1 MTTYIIRR
9 FLQAIPTVIVASILV
24 WAMVYALPGDPV
36 IALLGED
43 PNPQAVAFERERLG
57 LDEPI
62 HIQYLTW
69 AGNVLQGDL
78 GFSYFGGEAVADRI
92 SRRVMP
98 TVQLGGFAFIVAVIL
113 ALPIASF
120 GSLRPNS
127 LPGRLVGAQSVLS
140 LSLPTFWVGILFI
153 LFFAVRWGI
162 FPAVSDFYPFWESP
176 AAAFRNTLLP
186 GLTLGIFVSAIFGR
200 FLRQALT
207 EVLGKDYVRTARSKG
222 LKESIVVGRHALRN
236 ALLPFVT
243 IAGLQVSSF
252 ISGSVVT
259 ESVFSYPGIGRLV
272 YTAILQRDYALIQG
286 TTLLIVVAVTVIN
299 LIVDVIYAYLDPR
312 ISYS

>member
-1 MTTYIIRR
+1 VTTYVIRR
-9 FLQAIPTVIVASILV
+9 VLQAIPTIVVASILV

-57 LDEPI
+57 LDKPI
-62 HIQYLTW
+62 YIQYLTW

-78 GFSYFGGEAVADRI
+78 GYSYFGGEAVGDRI

-127 LPGRLVGAQSVLS
+127 LSGKVVSAQSVLS

-153 LFFAVRWGI
+153 LFFAVRWRI
-162 FPAVSDFYPFWESP
+162 FPAVSDFHPFWESP
-176 AAAFRNTLLP
+176 ALAFRNTFLP

-259 ESVFSYPGIGRLV
+259 ESVFSYPGIGRLI

-299 LIVDVIYAYLDPR
+299 LVVDIIYAYLDPR
-312 ISYS
+312 ISYA

>member
-1 MTTYIIRR
+1 LISYVIRR
-9 FLQAIPTVIVASILV
+9 LLQAIPTLFIASVAV
-24 WAMVYALPGDPV
+24 WALVYALPGDPV
-36 IALLGED
+36 LTLLGPE
-43 PNPQAVAFERERLG
+43 PNPEAVIAERARLG
-57 LDEPI
+57 LDQPI
-62 HIQYLTW
+62 YAQYFTW
-69 AGNVLQGDL
+69 LGNVFQGDL
-78 GFSYFGGEAVADRI
+78 GYSYFGGEAVLDRI
-92 SRRVMP
+92 QRRVLP
-98 TVQLGGFAFIVAVIL
+98 TLQLGGFALIVAVLL

-120 GSLRPNS
+120 GSLKPNS
-127 LPGRLVGAQSVLS
+127 FAGRAVSVQSVLS

-153 LFFAVRWGI
+153 LFFAVKWRLL
-162 FPAVSDFYPFWESP
+162 PAVSDYHPFLRDP

-186 GLTLGIFVSAIFGR
+186 GLTLGIYVSAIFGR
-200 FLRQALT
+200 FLRQSLS
-207 EVLGKDYVRTARSKG
+207 EVLNKDYVRTARSKG
-222 LKESIVVGRHALRN
+222 LKETVVVGRHALRN

-243 IAGLQVSSF
+243 ILGLQVSGF

-299 LIVDVIYAYLDPR
+299 LIVDIIYAYLDPR